1 MEKERHY
8 YEHIVGVQTEE
19 EGAGK
24 VKREKHQLRFRR
36 FRDKMNKVNRSLK
49 IKEGTRTRVNNE
61 LNFSNI
67 SVGDSFWV
75 YASREEETNKSISI
89 FN

>member
-1 MEKERHY
+1 
-8 YEHIVGVQTEE
+8 
-19 EGAGK
+19 
-24 VKREKHQLRFRR
+24 
-36 FRDKMNKVNRSLK
+36 MNKVNRSLK

-89 FN
+89 GSPTEYGIMMVTKDFKYAKKHKDHKNK